1 MTDGPIL
8 QPGAVALVTGAS
20 AGIGTAIAEAL
31 VAKDCQVICTARRL
45 DRLKALAGRLG
56 ENCHAV
62 ELDVA
67 DAQATAGLIDS
78 LPQGLRDIDILVN
91 NAGHDVGGRRPFT
104 DGDVEDWASIIDTN
118 VTGLIRV
125 SHAVI
130 PGMVA
135 RQRGHVINLGSI
147 SGIGPAPECNVYTA
161 SKFAVHGLSR
171 NLRLDFAG
179 TGIRV
184 TEIMPGTVRTEF
196 GAARWDGDHERADEF
211 YGSFATV
218 LVPEDIARCAI
229 FALEQPAN
237 MIVAEMLVMPTAQ
250 G

>member
-1 MTDGPIL
+1 MTDEPIL
-8 QPGAVALVTGAS
+8 KPGAVALVTGAS

-31 VAKDCQVICTARRL
+31 VAKGCRVICTARRR
-45 DRLKALAGRLG
+45 DRLEALAERLG
-56 ENCHAV
+56 DTCHPV

-67 DAQATAGLIDS
+67 DAKATAGLIDS
-78 LPQGLRDIDILVN
+78 LPEGLRDIDILVN
-91 NAGHDVGGRRPFT
+91 NAGHDVGGRQPFIH
-104 DGDVEDWASIIDTN
+104 GDAEDWAAIIETN

-135 RQRGHVINLGSI
+135 RGRGHVINLGSI

-171 NLRLDFAG
+171 NLRMDFAG

-196 GAARWDGDHERADEF
+196 GAARWDGDQERADAF
-211 YGSFATV
+211 YDSFATV
-218 LVPEDIARCAI
+218 LVPDDIARCVV

-237 MIVAEMLVMPTAQ
+237 MIVAEMVVMPTSQ

>member
-8 QPGAVALVTGAS
+8 QPGAIALVTGAS

-31 VAKDCQVICTARRL
+31 VAKGCQVICTARRL
-45 DRLKALAGRLG
+45 DRLKALAARLG

-67 DAQATAGLIDS
+67 DATATAGLIDS
-78 LPQGLRDIDILVN
+78 LPEGLREIDILVN
-91 NAGHDVGGRRPFT
+91 NAGHDVGGRQPFS
-104 DGDVEDWASIIDTN
+104 DGDVEDWAAIIDTN

-135 RQRGHVINLGSI
+135 RQRGHVINLGSV
-147 SGIGPAPECNVYTA
+147 SGIWPAPEYNVYTA
-161 SKFAVHGLSR
+161 SKHAVHGFSR

-184 TEIMPGTVRTEF
+184 TEIMPGAVRTEF
-196 GAARWDGDHERADEF
+196 DSARRRGDDARADAF
-211 YGSFATV
+211 YDGFATV
-218 LVPEDIARCAI
+218 LVPDDIARCVV
-229 FALEQPAN
+229 FALEQPPN
-237 MIVAEMLVMPTAQ
+237 MIVAEMIVMPTAQ

>member
-31 VAKDCQVICTARRL
+31 VAKGCQVICTARRL
-45 DRLKALAGRLG
+45 DRLEAIAERLG

-67 DAQATAGLIDS
+67 DAQATADLIDS
-78 LPQGLRDIDILVN
+78 LPQGLRDIDILIN
-91 NAGHDVGGRRPFT
+91 NAGHEVGGRQPFS
-104 DGDVEDWASIIDTN
+104 DGDVEDWAAIIDTN
-118 VTGLIRV
+118 VIGLIRV

-171 NLRLDFAG
+171 NLRLDFAD

-196 GAARWDGDHERADEF
+196 GAARWDGDQKRADEF
-211 YGSFATV
+211 YDSFATV
-218 LVPEDIARCAI
+218 LMPEDIARCAI

>member
-31 VAKDCQVICTARRL
+31 VAKGCQVICTARRL
-45 DRLKALAGRLG
+45 DRLEAIAERLG
-56 ENCHAV
+56 EICHAV

-67 DAQATAGLIDS
+67 DAQATAGLIES
-78 LPQGLRDIDILVN
+78 LPENLRDIDILIN
-91 NAGHDVGGRRPFT
+91 NAGHDVGGRQPFS

-211 YGSFATV
+211 YDSFATV

>member
-1 MTDGPIL
+1 MTDEPIL
-8 QPGAVALVTGAS
+8 KPGAVALVTGAS

-31 VAKDCQVICTARRL
+31 VAKGCQVICTARRL
-45 DRLKALAGRLG
+45 DRLKALAERLG

-67 DAQATAGLIDS
+67 DAKATAGLIDS
-78 LPQGLRDIDILVN
+78 LPESLREIDILIN
-91 NAGHDVGGRRPFT
+91 NAGHDVGGRQPFI

-135 RQRGHVINLGSI
+135 RGRGHVVNLGSI

-179 TGIRV
+179 SGIRV

-196 GAARWDGDHERADEF
+196 GAARWAGDEARADEF
-211 YGSFATV
+211 YDSFATV
-218 LVPEDIARCAI
+218 LVPDDIARCVV

-237 MIVAEMLVMPTAQ
+237 MIVAEMVVMPTAQ